1 MKHFNITCLVVC
13 ALFLISC
20 DKNAQ
25 TNDETKSINDYVGEY
40 SVYAMDWNKYGERGV
55 TLVDIDGDGRG
66 TNDIVDETLKIT
78 DHSKWENSILSINK
92 DEKSATLRAVIPVL
106 DYYNLVGVG
115 ITLADPSFQFAKIFF
130 NVTLN
135 EDGTLK
141 SDKFDH
147 LDWPDDN
154 RIGLKTFGGVQ
165 ITGSN
170 DHHIYLTI
178 DHYLIYD
185 HKTSSLI
192 DGYLKLDLIK

>member
-1 MKHFNITCLVVC
+1 MKNIHFAYLILS
-13 ALFLISC
+13 ALFLSSC
-20 DKNAQ
+20 HKN
-25 TNDETKSINDYVGEY
+25 NLIDDETKNINDYVGEY
-40 SVYAMDWNKYGERGV
+40 SVYAMDWNKYGEKDV
-55 TLVDIDGDGRG
+55 TTFDIDGDGRG

-92 DEKSATLRAVIPVL
+92 DEKTATLRAVIPVL
-106 DYYNLVGVG
+106 DYYNLVGAG
-115 ITLADPSFQFAKIFF
+115 TTLADPPFQFAKIFF
-130 NVTLN
+130 NVTIN
-135 EDGTLK
+135 ENGTLK

-147 LDWPDDN
+147 LDWPDEN

-170 DHHIYLTI
+170 DHHIYITI

-185 HKTSSLI
+185 HKTSTLI